1 MSVTPSGSP
10 AWVRNADATIYGGSV
25 DKVNYQSQG
34 VVNARTDVGADEFSR
49 LTADAAACVRTA
61 AFATFVIQTRD
72 VSAVDPLV
80 ECTLMTGAPSVQYD
94 GGSPPSGFPEVTRI
108 ADGRA
113 NIEFNPTYTD
123 EYGISATFAPTMATG
138 NGAGSTPLSVTF
150 DVTGQNVV
158 IHIKDSGGYFQD
170 GLVYVDVY

>member
-1 MSVTPSGSP
+1 MSVTPTGSP
-10 AWVRNADATIYGGSV
+10 VWVRNADLTTYGGSP
-25 DKVNYQSQG
+25 DKHNYQSQG
-34 VVNARTDVGADEFSR
+34 VVNALTDVGAEEFSR
-49 LTADAAACVRTA
+49 MTADAVACGRTA
-61 AFATFVIQTRD
+61 PFATFVIQTRD
-72 VSAVDPLV
+72 MSAVDPLV

-94 GGSPPSGFPEVTRI
+94 GGSPPTGFPEVTRI

-113 NIEFNPTYTD
+113 NIEFDATYTD
-123 EYGISATFAPTMATG
+123 EYGVSATFSPKMATG

-158 IHIKDSGGYFQD
+158 IHIKDAGGYFQD